1 MRFNLNLL
9 ELSFLGKDLYNVS
22 IYHYPMLILEFM
34 NGNYTTTELFL
45 KNEELVKGANIED
58 NSTLGYSWENI
69 QIEDFEEINKK
80 DKNEQKSYDRDR
92 TSSVSNINPNMP
104 IIKKND
110 DRSSSIAN
118 IEEAKKQQ
126 QKKQKNKTPR
136 FSAIEIGADSK
147 LIQELKKE
155 NTKENLK
162 KNKEKKK
169 SKKYNIAIKEKKID
183 DYTFDNYFN
192 KYFEK
197 ITYFRDEI
205 KRVPTIVE
213 NKSDDIKPNEI
224 ENYKNIIELYKRK
237 ERIKKIKEQIEFY
250 KNKDQEINNIKQR
263 IQLII
268 SNKSNLLKN
277 LNEKI
282 TTYKIKYTELKT
294 NQQNMI
300 PIVAKNQLIYD
311 SFLNKKMVEIC
322 FIFFNEKIK
331 SLYFTDFLKNI
342 KGNENNDIKK
352 RFDYYNKYRK
362 IISSM
367 MGYITQLMIYM
378 SKCFDIPLRY
388 PLMLNGSKSF
398 IVRGKKD
405 KEKDFLPLHCDLK
418 RDDKHGNF
426 ETGLNYL
433 KDDLREIINFCSMY
447 PEIIPEEKI
456 AEFEKDNDE
465 NLFFNYF
472 INFNH
477 CLCNFVKNIQKT
489 FE

>member
-126 QKKQKNKTPR
+126 QKKPKNKTPR

-224 ENYKNIIELYKRK
+224 ENYQNIIELYKRK

-268 SNKSNLLKN
+268 
-277 LNEKI
+277 
-282 TTYKIKYTELKT
+282 
-294 NQQNMI
+294 
-300 PIVAKNQLIYD
+300 
-311 SFLNKKMVEIC
+311 
-322 FIFFNEKIK
+322 
-331 SLYFTDFLKNI
+331 
-342 KGNENNDIKK
+342 
-352 RFDYYNKYRK
+352 
-362 IISSM
+362 
-367 MGYITQLMIYM
+367 
-378 SKCFDIPLRY
+378 
-388 PLMLNGSKSF
+388 
-398 IVRGKKD
+398 
-405 KEKDFLPLHCDLK
+405 
-418 RDDKHGNF
+418 
-426 ETGLNYL
+426 
-433 KDDLREIINFCSMY
+433 
-447 PEIIPEEKI
+447 
-456 AEFEKDNDE
+456 
-465 NLFFNYF
+465 
-472 INFNH
+472 
-477 CLCNFVKNIQKT
+477 
-489 FE
+489 

>member
-9 ELSFLGKDLYNVS
+9 ELSFLGKDLYKVS

-34 NGNYTTTELFL
+34 NGNYTTTELFN
-45 KNEELVKGANIED
+45 KNEELIKGSNIEE
-58 NSTLGYSWENI
+58 NSILGYSWENI
-69 QIEDFEEINKK
+69 QIEDIEENNKK
-80 DKNEQKSYDRDR
+80 DKNEQKEYERDR
-92 TSSVSNINPNMP
+92 TSSVANINPNKP
-104 IIKKND
+104 LVKKEE

-118 IEEAKKQQ
+118 LEEAKKQQ
-126 QKKQKNKTPR
+126 KKSKNKTPR
-136 FSAIEIGADSK
+136 FSAVDISNSK
-147 LIQELKKE
+147 IIQELKKE
-155 NTKENLK
+155 NTKDNVK
-162 KNKEKKK
+162 KSKEKKK
-169 SKKYNIAIKEKKID
+169 SKKYNISIKEKKIE
-183 DYTFDNYFN
+183 DYKFDNYFN

-197 ITYFRDEI
+197 ISYFKDEI
-205 KRVPTIVE
+205 KNAPTIIE
-213 NKSDDIKPNEI
+213 NKSDIFKSNEI
-224 ENYKNIIELYKRK
+224 ENYQKIIELYKKK
-237 ERIKKIKEQIEFY
+237 ERIKKIEEQIEFY
-250 KNKDQEINNIKQR
+250 KNKDEEINKIKQK

-268 SNKSNLLKN
+268 SNKLNLLKN

-300 PIVAKNQLIYD
+300 PVVAKNQLIYD

-322 FIFFNEKIK
+322 FIFFNEKVK
-331 SLYFTDFLKNI
+331 SLYFTGFLKNTI
-342 KGNENNDIKK
+342 ASENNDLKK
-352 RFDYYNKYRK
+352 RFDYYNKNKK

-447 PEIIPEEKI
+447 PEIIPEEKLS
-456 AEFEKDNDE
+456 EFEKDNDE
-465 NLFFNYF
+465 YLFFYYF

-477 CLCNFVKNIQKT
+477 CLCNFVKNIQKI